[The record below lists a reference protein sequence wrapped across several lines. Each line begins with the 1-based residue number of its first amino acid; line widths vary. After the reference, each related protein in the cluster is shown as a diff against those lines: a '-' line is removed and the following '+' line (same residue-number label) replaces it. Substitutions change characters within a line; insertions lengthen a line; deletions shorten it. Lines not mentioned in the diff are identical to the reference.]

1 MKGGIINKQIKKY
14 VVNQIVSTIKKN
26 KIKQE
31 VKEVLEWEGW
41 YFTSGGQEKPHWGDT
56 GVEG

>member
-14 VVNQIVSTIKKN
+14 VVNQIVSAIKKN

-31 VKEVLEWEGW
+31 LKEVLEWEGC
-41 YFTSGGQEKPHWGDT
+41 YFTSGGQEKPH
-56 GVEG
+56 